1 MNPLDIV
8 IAAEAASCKGC
19 AREMKVSFGAEIKM
33 GCTAGKKHGARCK
46 KYIPDTRKGAHAQQG
61 N

>member
-1 MNPLDIV
+1 MTPEAIV

-19 AREMKVSFGAEIKM
+19 AREMKVRFGNEIKR
-33 GCTAGKKHGARCK
+33 GCTKGKAYGTRCK
-46 KYIPDTRKGAHAQQG
+46 QYSQDTRKGADAQQG